1 MQDKIPF
8 RPVKGTEATISVM
21 PYQEGYVY
29 FATDT
34 KKIYIDANGQ
44 SKVPMGGNSGIYYGK
59 MKLTEEPD
67 SGQTEFTFDI
77 YDLEKNQEANSLT
90 IPNIDDLILNI
101 PDGCFY
107 RVTAL
112 EGKDEDTKI
121 ITEKLTIAGSGSG
134 GGTGGSANIGSFEFD
149 RITNQSAT
157 ILYQQ
162 PYTIGFRINATDASG
177 EQTGNGT
184 YDLIVNGV
192 NKIKNAVA
200 KQGDNYVDV
209 SSYLDI
215 GQNTVKITASM
226 DIGGASNITKS
237 KSWTLTTTQL
247 AVNWEYNETSINNT
261 NENFTID
268 WSVSGV
274 GLVKTTHII
283 IDDSY
288 HITTSPTSST
298 TSQRY
303 VIDTNKIVEYNL
315 THGSHK
321 FEMYATAEVD
331 GDEIK
336 TNSVFK
342 YIMFVATGD
351 KTPII
356 NVKVPSGT
364 LMQYNTIQIPIIIYV
379 PDNIS
384 NNATVILKENSV
396 IRDTWTQVQ
405 NQVEKNWAYTP
416 VISGAIPLTVQC
428 GTAENTFVLEIQN
441 VDIDIEEVPG
451 AEFKFKASEFASNS
465 AIQNWSNE
473 SGSANVSFS
482 ADFDWINS
490 GLKTELDDEGRSRQY
505 VQVKAGSQMFINY
518 PIFGTNATA
527 KGKTLKI
534 IFKATNCRDYDAQV
548 MYCKNDKKI
557 TSVNKEEEFL
567 FIIDDNTVLQY
578 SKTAVVSGD
587 SVILSEPQSI
597 NYNLSEKD
605 CRDALNNSYVQI
617 EDKIYQCVISAVE
630 DQENVYY
637 ASWYL
642 AAAEDSFEGI
652 SLNAQSATY
661 KTRNNSISTQYCED
675 SFIELELDISQF
687 DSSGIK
693 NYIKFWIDGVPTGF
707 LVYGEND
714 SFIDSKKNVLT
725 IGSGQCDVNV
735 YLIKLYEK
743 GLTNE
748 EHLQN
753 FIADSTNAEEMIERY
768 RRNDILDER
777 GEISPRLLAQ
787 ANPNCLVHVYN
798 IPRMTMNKQD
808 LIHNCSYEQ
817 YQGTTTP
824 LTANNVTIGVQGT
837 SSEKYVISA
846 ANIDSKFNNGFTNAD
861 GEHINGWSM
870 DGGDAIPC
878 NEFCTKV
885 NVASCENAN
894 NPLNQE
900 WYNLFQPYQSVLRC
914 KNKSARD
921 TMQFTNGVMFI
932 LDNNS
937 NFSLNATDKK
947 TNNLFGEISG
957 YMNSKYAKMYSI
969 ANMGNSKKNTHVFH
983 DTENPLECC
992 IEVADNQTPQQWMVS
1007 DKYNIDDIGTK
1018 EKYFE
1023 FRYPNGIDEVREKET
1038 GSKMINGWNDFV
1050 KWMAKSNP
1058 QPKYEEHKATTEKE
1072 FKSFAF
1078 NQKTNS
1084 AVDTYKLLYDEFGN
1098 PQSYELVSAFD
1109 PNVNTY
1115 YIETQHIYGYT
1126 NLPLQQEVSYPAYT
1140 FTGFKTALKNEKG
1153 ELWQKD
1159 YTPLIKGCTID
1170 TYAGKYKFDTY
1181 EYRMAKMLSEC
1192 EQHLIMDSVIYHY
1205 LMIEKHCM
1213 VDNVAKNTFW
1223 STEDCQHWGLI
1234 KDYDNDT
1241 ADGNDNEGRLSLTYG
1256 LEISD
1261 KQNSNKYVFNAHE
1274 AVWLNFVDGLQDA
1287 CEYMYLKLEQ
1297 QDKTYQ
1303 GRSLNIW
1310 SKDDYLWLFNQ
1321 WQSVIPE
1328 RCWIEDYYRKYF
1340 RPHEIYNDDG
1350 FIRMLEGGK
1359 KTYQRK
1365 QFETYQDI
1373 YISSKYGGKITKNA
1387 FLLVRS
1393 NQDSSS
1399 SGSMKGY
1406 RLPVKTYSDCY
1417 IRMSVGSD
1425 ESVQRVKRNTLAYF
1439 ICPVATLNDATMNF
1453 YPANVFL
1460 EIGSTNLNEGN
1471 LGEMYP
1477 TQISTSSANKLLKL
1491 IVGREDTN
1499 PNTTLKSG
1507 FSINSN
1513 PLLETLY
1520 ACNLSQY
1527 EGELNLNQCPNL
1539 KEVNAIGSTF
1549 TGVTIADG
1557 APIETI
1563 KLDNPTALALS
1574 NLTHLKTLDLGY
1586 NRLSILNIDNIDQS
1600 EVNSKTLVENSPGLQ
1615 NYKLNNIDWILSNSM
1630 DVNSDEN
1637 TIKLLEKLRGISPLE
1652 DKTLISGYIPLA
1664 SALTGNIEV
1673 TSTAYD
1679 GDNAITIYNKY
1690 VDDNVYPN
1698 LDINFTDKT
1707 YLITILNGDDTTYW
1721 KKRISINNSGIDADF
1736 LSDGPNGAFVET
1748 AITKPN
1754 ALDTTYK
1761 FTNTWEIYNTEG
1773 NKIDT
1778 ISGATPLYSKK
1789 ITSDII
1795 LKPIFEGNTRYYT
1808 LHFYDSDE
1816 ATSPFVTID
1825 KAQYGHALSEY
1836 LPNSIPYKDS
1846 SKLSL
1851 KEAYDFQGYGL
1862 IKGATTPVAETTTI
1876 TNNQNYYAI
1885 FKLVEDISTV
1895 VHLDWFKFST
1905 KTSAD
1910 LGTLPDGT
1918 LIEGGLQV
1926 TPKKELKGKITI
1938 PAEYNSQK
1946 VVSISGFNNC
1956 SELTHV
1962 FIEKKSNILHIAN
1975 SAFQNLMKLKYFDFS
1990 QNTIQHIGQQA
2001 FYRCPLINTS
2011 ISTSVKRIGA
2021 EAFRVAFCSD
2031 VKILELPASIQQI
2044 DEGAFAYL
2052 QTGTK
2057 ATLQIG
2063 NEIEFSNLK
2072 LENSYFSNASSD
2084 PNIFWQNEANVF
2096 GIITWYS
2103 KYYDKDSKIKC
2114 RYLTQER
2121 NVTEFFG
2128 SLYGVNDSFTIVR
2141 EGT

>member
-1 MQDKIPF
+1 MQDKISF
-8 RPVKGTEATISVM
+8 RPVKGTEAAISVM

-34 KKIYIDANGQ
+34 KKIYIDSNGQ

-67 SGQTEFTFDI
+67 SGQTEFAFDI
-77 YDLEKNQEANSLT
+77 YDLEKNQETDNLT
-90 IPNIDDLILNI
+90 VPNIDDLILNI

-121 ITEKLTIAGSGSG
+121 VTEKLTIAGSGSG
-134 GGTGGSANIGSFEFD
+134 SGSGGSANTGSFEFD

-162 PYTIGFRINATDASG
+162 PYSIGFRINATDASG

-209 SSYLDI
+209 SPYLDI
-215 GQNTVKITASM
+215 GLNTIKVTTSM

-247 AVNWEYNETSINNT
+247 AVDWKYDETSINNT

-268 WSVSGV
+268 WSVSGI

-336 TNSVFK
+336 TESVFK
-342 YIMFVATGD
+342 YIMFVVAGD

-364 LMQYNTIQIPIIIYV
+364 LMQYNTIQIPIIVYV

-416 VISGAIPLTVQC
+416 ITSGTIPLTVQC
-428 GTAENTFVLEIQN
+428 GTAENTFVLEIQS

-451 AEFKFKASEFASNS
+451 AEFEFKASKFASNN

-473 SGSANVSFS
+473 SGTADISFS
-482 ADFDWINS
+482 ADFDWING

-505 VQVKAGSQMFINY
+505 VQIKAGSQMFINY
-518 PIFGTNATA
+518 PIFGTNAAA

-534 IFKATNCRDYDAQV
+534 IFKATNCRDYDAKV
-548 MYCKNDKKI
+548 ICCKNDKKI
-557 TSVNKEEEFL
+557 INVNKEEEFL
-567 FIIDDNTVLQY
+567 FIIDNDTTLQY
-578 SKTAVVSGD
+578 SKTVVISGG
-587 SVILSEPQSI
+587 SVILSESQSI
-597 NYNLSEKD
+597 NYNLSKKD

-617 EDKIYQCVISAVE
+617 EGKIYQCVISEVK
-630 DQENVYY
+630 DQENAYY

-642 AAAEDSFEGI
+642 TTVEDSFEGLF
-652 SLNAQSATY
+652 LNAQSAIY

-693 NYIKFWIDGVPTGF
+693 NYIKFWIDGVPAGF
-707 LVYGEND
+707 CVYDAND

-725 IGSGQCDVNV
+725 IGSEQCDVNV

-787 ANPNCLVHVYN
+787 ANPDCLVHVYT
-798 IPRMTMNKQD
+798 IPRMTTNKKD
-808 LIHNCSYEQ
+808 LVPNCSYTQ
-817 YQGTTTP
+817 YQGTTTT
-824 LTANNVTIGVQGT
+824 LTAEDVTIKVQGT
-837 SSEKYVISA
+837 SSQNYIVSA
-846 ANIDSKFNNGFTNAD
+846 ANIDSEFNSGFTNAE
-861 GEHINGWSM
+861 GVHIDSWSM

-878 NEFCTKV
+878 NYFCTKV
-885 NVASCENAN
+885 NVASCEHAN
-894 NPLNQE
+894 NSLNQE

-914 KNKSARD
+914 KNKNARD
-921 TMQFTNGVMFI
+921 TMQFTNGVMFMK
-932 LDNNS
+932 DRNQT
-937 NFSLNATDKK
+937 FSLAETAEKK
-947 TNNLFGEISG
+947 SNNLFGEIDG
-957 YMNSKYAKMYSI
+957 YLNTPYEKMYSI
-969 ANMGNSKKNTHVFH
+969 ANMGNSKTNTHVFH
-983 DTENPLECC
+983 DTKNPLECC
-992 IEVADNQTPQQWMVS
+992 VEVVNNQLPQQWMVQES
-1007 DKYNIDDIGTK
+1007 DISASD
-1018 EKYFE
+1018 EYFE
-1023 FRYPNGIDEVREKET
+1023 FRYPDKLDAVKTAEK
-1038 GSKMINGWNDFV
+1038 GSDMIKGWNDFV
-1050 KWMAKSNP
+1050 EWMAKSNP

-1072 FKSFAF
+1072 FKSFSF
-1078 NQKTNS
+1078 NQKTGLPIN
-1084 AVDTYKLLYDEFGN
+1084 TYKLLFDDFN
-1098 PQSYELVSAFD
+1098 KPQSYELVTSFD
-1109 PNVNTY
+1109 PAINTY
-1115 YIETQHIYGYT
+1115 YTETPHIYGYT
-1126 NLPLQQEVSYPAYT
+1126 NLPLGQKVSYSPYT
-1140 FTGFKTALKNEKG
+1140 FRGFKTNLKNEND

-1159 YTPLIKGCTID
+1159 YTPLIKGCTVN
-1170 TYAGKYKFDTY
+1170 TYANEYEFDTY

-1192 EQHLIMDSVIYHY
+1192 EDHLIMDSVIYHY

-1213 VDNVAKNTFW
+1213 IDNVAKNTFW

-1241 ADGNDNEGRLSLTYG
+1241 ADGNDNEGKPTLTYG
-1256 LEISD
+1256 LEVGD

-1274 AVWLNFVDGLQDA
+1274 SVWLNFILGLPTA
-1287 CEYMYLKLEQ
+1287 CEHLYLALEEQ
-1297 QDKTYQ
+1297 YKIYQ
-1303 GRSLNIW
+1303 GRSLNVW
-1310 SKDDYLWLFNQ
+1310 NKDDYLWLFNQ
-1321 WQSVIPE
+1321 WQRKIPE

-1340 RPHEIYNDDG
+1340 RPHEIYGEDM
-1350 FIRMLEGGK
+1350 FIDMLAGGK
-1359 KTYQRK
+1359 KTHQRK

-1373 YISSKYGGKITKNA
+1373 YISSKYNGKTTKNA
-1387 FLLVRS
+1387 FIQIKA
-1393 NQDSSS
+1393 NG
-1399 SGSMKGY
+1399 SGMLHYKV
-1406 RLPVKTYSDCY
+1406 PVKTYSDCY
-1417 IRMSVGSD
+1417 IRMAVGSSQ
-1425 ESVQRVKRNTLAYF
+1425 SVQRIKRNTLAYF
-1439 ICPVATLNDATMNF
+1439 ICPVDSLNNGTMEF
-1453 YPANVFL
+1453 YPANIFL
-1460 EIGSTNLNEGN
+1460 EIGGLNEGEGH
-1471 LGEMYP
+1471 LGELYP
-1477 TQISTSSANKLLKL
+1477 TLISTTSANKLIKL
-1491 IVGREDTN
+1491 IAGREDMA
-1499 PNTTLKSG
+1499 PNTTLESG
-1507 FSINSN
+1507 FAVNSN

-1520 ACNLSQY
+1520 VCNLSAY
-1527 EGELNLNQCPNL
+1527 KGELNLSQCPNL
-1539 KEVNAIGSTF
+1539 KEVNAAGSTF
-1549 TGVTIADG
+1549 TAVTIADG

-1600 EVNSKTLVENSPGLQ
+1600 EVNSKTLVENSPELQ
-1615 NYKLNNIDWILSNSM
+1615 NYKLNNIDWILSNST
-1630 DVNSDEN
+1630 DINSDEN
-1637 TIKLLEKLRGISPLE
+1637 TIKLLEKLRSISPLE

-1664 SALTGNIEV
+1664 SALTGNVEV

-1679 GDNAITIYNKY
+1679 GDDAITIYNKY

-1707 YLITILNGDDTTYW
+1707 YLITILNGDDTIYW
-1721 KKRISINNSGIDADF
+1721 KKRISINNSGFDAAF
-1736 LSDGPNGAFVET
+1736 LSDGPNGVFVET

-1754 ALDTTYK
+1754 ALDTIYS
-1761 FTNTWEIYNTEG
+1761 FTNTWEVYSTKG
-1773 NKIDT
+1773 DKIDT
-1778 ISGATPLYSKK
+1778 ISGATPLYNKK

-1795 LKPIFEGNTRYYT
+1795 LKPVFEGSIRYYT
-1808 LHFYDSDE
+1808 LNFYDSDE
-1816 ATSPFVTID
+1816 ASSPFATVN

-1836 LPNSIPYKDS
+1836 LPNVIPYKDS
-1846 SKLSL
+1846 SQLSL

-1862 IKGATTPVAETTTI
+1862 IKGASTPVAEATTI

-1918 LIEGGLQV
+1918 LMSGGLQV

-1975 SAFQNLMKLKYFDFS
+1975 SAFSNLMKLKYFDFS
-1990 QNTIQHIGQQA
+1990 QNTIQYIGQQA
-2001 FYRCPLINTS
+2001 FFRCPLINTS
-2011 ISTSVKRIGA
+2011 ISTSTKRIGA
-2021 EAFRVAFCSD
+2021 EAFRVAFCPD
-2031 VKILELPASIQQI
+2031 VKLLELPASIQQI

-2052 QTGTK
+2052 QTGAK

-2063 NEIEFSNLK
+2063 NENEFSGLK
-2072 LENSYFSNASSD
+2072 LEDSYFSNASSE
-2084 PNIFWQNEANVF
+2084 PNIFWQNETNVF

-2121 NVTEFFG
+2121 NVTDFFG
-2128 SLYGVNDSFTIVR
+2128 SLYGINDSFTIIR